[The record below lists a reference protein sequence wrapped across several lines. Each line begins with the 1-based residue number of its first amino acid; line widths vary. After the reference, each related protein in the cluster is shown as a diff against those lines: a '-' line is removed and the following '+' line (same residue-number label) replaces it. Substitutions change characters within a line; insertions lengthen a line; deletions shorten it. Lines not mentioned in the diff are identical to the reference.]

1 MKNSKTVY
9 ALVESAIM
17 IALATVLSVI
27 KIVDMPAGGSVTLA
41 AMLPLILIAYR
52 HGTAWGLGAATAYAF
67 LQSLLGLEN
76 FSYVTG
82 WQSVVAVLVLDYLL
96 AYVLVGL
103 GGMFRSSFKTQKWAL
118 AAGAVLVCILRYACH
133 TIAGAT
139 VWAGLSIP
147 DSAALLYSLSY
158 NATYM
163 IPETIILVAVS
174 IYLGDIIDFSRPV
187 PTRTRAEKATG
198 ADGGLAPVAWLIFL
212 CGFIADV
219 IMTAP
224 YFQKEDGTLGIEN
237 LADADWVAVIVVSA
251 IAIAVGAGLLI
262 YERVK
267 KDSEK

>member
-27 KIVDMPAGGSVTLA
+27 KIVDMPVGGSVTLA
-41 AMLPLILIAYR
+41 AMLPIMLIAYR
-52 HGTAWGLGAATAYAF
+52 HGTAWGLGAATTYAF

-96 AYVLVGL
+96 AYVLVGF
-103 GGMFRSSFKTQKWAL
+103 GGIFRGVFKEQKWAL
-118 AAGAVLVCILRYACH
+118 ASGAVLVCILRYACH

-147 DSAALLYSLSY
+147 SAAALLYSLSY

-163 IPETIILVAVS
+163 IPETIILAAVS
-174 IYLGDIIDFSRPV
+174 IYLGGIIDFSRPV
-187 PTRTRAEKATG
+187 PTRTRAEKQTG
-198 ADGGLAPVAWLIFL
+198 ARGSIAPVAWLIFL
-212 CGFIADV
+212 GGFVADV
-219 IMTAP
+219 FMTAP
-224 YFQKEDGTLGIEN
+224 YFQNEDGTLGIEN
-237 LADADWVAVIVVSA
+237 LASADWVAVMIVSL